1 VIVLYLGLNMVY
13 ALALPAAEI
22 RAIAERDGFDAV
34 APIAELAARRLFGPA
49 LAAPLSI
56 AVGLT
61 LLASLSAYVLTG
73 PRVAYAMAR
82 AGHFPAIAGRLTRR
96 SRTPAVATALQVA
109 WALVLLWT
117 GSFESIV
124 IYAGVGLALFSMLS
138 VSSIY
143 VLRRTRPDLPRPFRT
158 PGYPVVPA
166 VFLTVS
172 TILIVA
178 AFVERPW
185 VSLYSLLSILA
196 GIPVYYVW
204 LRPRRPAVS

>member
-1 VIVLYLGLNMVY
+1 
-13 ALALPAAEI
+13 
-22 RAIAERDGFDAV
+22 
-34 APIAELAARRLFGPA
+34 
-49 LAAPLSI
+49 
-56 AVGLT
+56 
-61 LLASLSAYVLTG
+61 
-73 PRVAYAMAR
+73 MAQ
-82 AGHFPAIAGRLTRR
+82 AGHFPAIAGRLTSR

-124 IYAGVGLALFSMLS
+124 IYAGVGLALFSMLA

-166 VFLTVS
+166 IFLTATALLS
-172 TILIVA
+172 IA

-196 GIPVYYVW
+196 GIPVYYLVGLSPIKQW
-204 LRPRRPAVS
+204 